1 MLSENKKVLHCD
13 KWLFLNLMDEN
24 NIHQEQP
31 YRKKYKKAVK
41 RPYPYSVIFLANS
54 VHATDEFAEKTR

>member
-1 MLSENKKVLHCD
+1 
-13 KWLFLNLMDEN
+13 MDEN
-24 NIHQEQP
+24 NIYQGQS

-41 RPYPYSVIFLANS
+41 PRYPYSVIFLANS